1 MLRAALL
8 PAATPFKFFVLA
20 AGVFEV
26 PLASFAW
33 AIGLARII
41 RYFGVGYLAIKYGND
56 ALPFL
61 GRHKLAVAIFA
72 VLFVAVGFFVSR
84 GVLLGG
90 PPSTKHCDLGV
101 RGPPFDLGGV
111 RPRVLVGQA
120 MEPA

>member
-26 PLASFAW
+26 PLASFAS

-61 GRHKLAVAIFA
+61 GRHKLAVAIFV
-72 VLFVAVGFFVSR
+72 VLFVAGGDFVWR
-84 GVLLGG
+84 GGLREGTPPPKRHELSGG
-90 PPSTKHCDLGV
+90 RT
-101 RGPPFDLGGV
+101 
-111 RPRVLVGQA
+111 A
-120 MEPA
+120 